1 MTEGAL
7 KGNGAA
13 QGGKEMTMIQI
24 LGIAVEESLKQ
35 IDLLAAKNGTKK
47 DQNQTVTGGNL
58 SIIFTGHS
66 LGGAAAA
73 LMAYDTAYELK
84 QNDPT
89 EQIQEKAGRL
99 YEAVKDKRLKDTVRL
114 YTFGQPVVFAVPF
127 KHDHPM
133 DLLIKDYWRVTN
145 QVILSPII

>member
-84 QNDPT
+84 AA
-89 EQIQEKAGRL
+89 EQIEEKAKRL
-99 YEAVKDKRLKDTVRL
+99 YKAVKDERLKDTVRL
-114 YTFGQPVVFAVPF
+114 YTFGQPLVFAVPF

-145 QVILSPII
+145 QVILSPIT